1 MSRVSMVEGGR
12 NVPFS
17 QAGLAGHRFE
27 RARRETR
34 HIQEVDC
41 LGGSFEFRRQREAL
55 IGGQDR
61 IVNPVREFIVGSAVE
76 FPAI

>member
-1 MSRVSMVEGGR
+1 MVEAGL

-27 RARRETR
+27 TARRQAR

-41 LGGSFEFRRQREAL
+41 LGGGFEFGRQRKAL
-55 IGGQDR
+55 IGRQDR
-61 IVNPVREFIVGSAVE
+61 MVNSIWEFIVGSAVQLS
-76 FPAI
+76 AC

>member
-1 MSRVSMVEGGR
+1 MVEAGL

-27 RARRETR
+27 TARRQAR

-41 LGGSFEFRRQREAL
+41 LGGSFEFRRQREAV

-61 IVNPVREFIVGSAVE
+61 IVNPVGEFIVGSAVE
-76 FPAI
+76 FTAV